1 MLCYDQVKIKCD
13 SVIFRFLS
21 RIRNVDWKGVGDMT
35 ASERFGI
42 QLLEETA
49 KNETPTAY
57 ELALRMMEASEGLGA
72 TAQDFDQAVAY
83 VQRWTKSTQ
92 RVKTAGTTIAEVLR
106 HRDAVLKELQEL

>member
-1 MLCYDQVKIKCD
+1 MM
-13 SVIFRFLS
+13 
-21 RIRNVDWKGVGDMT
+21 RNVDWKGVRGMEE
-35 ASERFGI
+35 SERFGI

-57 ELALRMMEASEGLGA
+57 ALALRMMEASEGLGA
-72 TAQDFDQAVAY
+72 TARDFDRAVTY

-106 HRDAVLKELQEL
+106 HRDAVLKELQELQMR

>member
-1 MLCYDQVKIKCD
+1 
-13 SVIFRFLS
+13 
-21 RIRNVDWKGVGDMT
+21 MT

-72 TAQDFDQAVAY
+72 TVQDFDQAVAY

>member
-1 MLCYDQVKIKCD
+1 
-13 SVIFRFLS
+13 
-21 RIRNVDWKGVGDMT
+21 MT

>member
-1 MLCYDQVKIKCD
+1 
-13 SVIFRFLS
+13 
-21 RIRNVDWKGVGDMT
+21 MT
-35 ASERFGI
+35 ESERFGI

-57 ELALRMMEASEGLGA
+57 ALALRMMEASEGLGA
-72 TAQDFDQAVAY
+72 TARDFDRAVTY

-106 HRDAVLKELQEL
+106 HRDTVLKELQELQMR

>member
-1 MLCYDQVKIKCD
+1 
-13 SVIFRFLS
+13 
-21 RIRNVDWKGVGDMT
+21 MT
-35 ASERFGI
+35 ESERFGI

-57 ELALRMMEASEGLGA
+57 ALALRMMEASEGLGV
-72 TAQDFDQAVAY
+72 TARDFDRAVTY

>member
-1 MLCYDQVKIKCD
+1 
-13 SVIFRFLS
+13 
-21 RIRNVDWKGVGDMT
+21 MT
-35 ASERFGI
+35 VSERFGI

-92 RVKTAGTTIAEVLR
+92 LVKTAGTTIAEVLR

>member
-1 MLCYDQVKIKCD
+1 
-13 SVIFRFLS
+13 
-21 RIRNVDWKGVGDMT
+21 MT

-72 TAQDFDQAVAY
+72 TARDFAQAVQY
-83 VQRWTKSTQ
+83 VQRWTESTQ
-92 RVKTAGTTIAEVLR
+92 GVKAAGTTIAEVLR
-106 HRDAVLKELQEL
+106 HRDAVLKELQELQELQMR

>member
-1 MLCYDQVKIKCD
+1 
-13 SVIFRFLS
+13 
-21 RIRNVDWKGVGDMT
+21 MT

-42 QLLEETA
+42 KLLEGTA

-83 VQRWTKSTQ
+83 VQRWTESTQ
-92 RVKTAGTTIAEVLR
+92 GAKTAGTTIAEVLR
-106 HRDAVLKELQEL
+106 HRDAVLKELQELQMR